1 MSLEQSI
8 HNELQSIDNTDL
20 ASLYKDVNIGIDDST
35 DLSLEQKNFRIDDFD
50 HGSFHQQK
58 LARKEEL
65 LSSTELRDKCKDAK
79 NVSSFLVFEEDFF
92 DSEDE
97 EGDVSDY
104 LLYPFFNLK
113 TGVPITIG

>member
-1 MSLEQSI
+1 MSLEQST

-20 ASLYKDVNIGIDDST
+20 ASLYKDANIGIDNST
-35 DLSLEQKNFRIDDFD
+35 DLPLEQKNFRIDDFD
-50 HGSFHQQK
+50 HGSFHQQE

-65 LSSTELRDKCKDAK
+65 LSSAELRDKCKDAK
-79 NVSSFLVFEEDFF
+79 NMSSFLDFEQDFY

-97 EGDVSDY
+97 EDDVNDY

-113 TGVPITIG
+113 TGVPIAIG

>member
-1 MSLEQSI
+1 MSLEQST

-35 DLSLEQKNFRIDDFD
+35 DLPSDQNNFRIDDFD
-50 HGSFHQQK
+50 HSSFHQQE

-65 LSSTELRDKCKDAK
+65 LSSAELRDKCKDAK
-79 NVSSFLVFEEDFF
+79 SVSSFLDFEQDFY

-97 EGDVSDY
+97 DDVNDY

-113 TGVPITIG
+113 TGVPIAIG